1 MLCYWTSV
9 STSNKPGIDQKEFE
23 SMTRSAA
30 MPPLSPLPADFRT
43 GWDQI
48 RTVLLRQG
56 EPDWVPFI
64 EGGIDS
70 AHKARIL
77 GRPVHTLEDDIQVA
91 RRLGQPYMV
100 ISLGLHTDSAIR
112 QAMATTNVED
122 TDSREGERGW
132 KQGSKR
138 YWAHGTVGAIRS
150 DADFEAFPWP
160 KPDDFD
166 LSVLDETDRL
176 LPDDFKIA
184 FAVGKVFNLGW
195 WLMGF
200 DTYAYATADNPGLI
214 ERLHAKIAELQTAVV
229 ERALE
234 HKSVGMV
241 WHADDM
247 AYRTGLMVSPRTLR
261 TQIFPAYA
269 RMNQMCKQQDVIVTF
284 HSDGKMDDL
293 IDDIINAGFD
303 AFNPIE
309 PVAMDIRA
317 LKERVNGRLSLIGNV
332 DLSYTLTLGTPAD
345 VEEEVRGLIRDLA
358 PGGGYALAS
367 ANSVPEYVPWEN
379 LVAMH
384 AAWLKYGKYPISA

>member
-1 MLCYWTSV
+1 MKKKTAIPQLT
-9 STSNKPGIDQKEFE
+9 
-23 SMTRSAA
+23 
-30 MPPLSPLPADFRT
+30 PLSPDFRA

-56 EPDWVPFI
+56 EPDWVPFM
-64 EGGIDS
+64 EGGIDQI
-70 AHKARIL
+70 HKRTIL
-77 GRPVHTLEDDIQVA
+77 GHPVRSIEDDLEVA
-91 RRLGQPYMV
+91 RRVGQPYIV
-100 ISLGLHTDSAIR
+100 ISTGLHTDPAIR

-122 TDSREGERGW
+122 VDSREGERGW

-138 YWAHGTVGAIRS
+138 YWAHGTVAAITS
-150 DADFEAFPWP
+150 DEDFEAFPWP
-160 KPDDFD
+160 APEDFD
-166 LSVLDETDRL
+166 LSVLDETDRA
-176 LPDDFKIA
+176 LPGNFKVS
-184 FAVGKVFNLGW
+184 FAVGKIFNLGW

-200 DTYAYATADNPGLI
+200 DTYAYAMADNPGLI
-214 ERLHAKIAELQTAVV
+214 ERLHVKIAELQTAVV

-247 AYRTGLMVSPRTLR
+247 AYRTGLMVQPDLFRKH
-261 TQIFPAYA
+261 IFPAYK
-269 RMNQMCKQQDVIVTF
+269 RMNKMCKQRDVLTCF

-293 IDDIINAGFD
+293 IDDIIDAGFD

-309 PVAMDIRA
+309 PVAMDIRT

-332 DLSYTLTLGTPAD
+332 DLSYTLTRGTPEE
-345 VEEEVRGLIRDLA
+345 VEEEVRGLIRDMA

-367 ANSVPEYVPWEN
+367 ANSVPEYVPWKN

-384 AAWLKYGKYPISA
+384 AAWLKYGKYPINIR

>member
-1 MLCYWTSV
+1 MT
-9 STSNKPGIDQKEFE
+9 NK
-23 SMTRSAA
+23 TA
-30 MPPLSPLPADFRT
+30 PPQLTPLPSDFRA

-48 RTVLLRQG
+48 RTVLMRQG

-64 EGGIDS
+64 EGGIDQT
-70 AHKARIL
+70 HKQTIL
-77 GRPVHTLEDDIQVA
+77 GHPVRSIEDDLEVA
-91 RRLGQPYMV
+91 HRVGQPYMV
-100 ISLGLHTDSAIR
+100 ISAGLHTDEAIK
-112 QAMATTNVED
+112 QAMATTNVEE

-138 YWAHGTVGAIRS
+138 YWAHGTVAAICS
-150 DADFEAFPWP
+150 DKDFEAFPWP

-166 LSVLDETDRL
+166 LRVLDEADRV
-176 LPDDFKIA
+176 LPDNFKVS
-184 FAVGKVFNLGW
+184 FAVGKIFNLGW

-200 DTYAYATADNPGLI
+200 DTYAYAMADNPGLI
-214 ERLHAKIAELQTAVV
+214 ERLHVKIAELQTAVV

-247 AYRTGLMVSPRTLR
+247 AYRTGLMVQPDLFREH
-261 TQIFPAYA
+261 IFPAYK
-269 RMNQMCKQQDVIVTF
+269 RMNEMCKQQNVLTCF

-293 IDDIINAGFD
+293 IEDIIDAGFD

-317 LKERVNGRLSLIGNV
+317 LKKLVSGRLSLIGNV
-332 DLSYTLTLGTPAD
+332 DLSYTLTRGTPAE
-345 VEEEVRGLIRDLA
+345 VKEEVRGLIGDLA

-384 AAWLKYGKYPISA
+384 AAWLEFGKYPINI

>member
-1 MLCYWTSV
+1 M
-9 STSNKPGIDQKEFE
+9 NN
-23 SMTRSAA
+23 SAA
-30 MPPLSPLPADFRT
+30 IPQLTSLPSDFRA

-56 EPDWVPFI
+56 EPDWLPFM
-64 EGGIDS
+64 EGGIDQT
-70 AHKARIL
+70 HKRSIL
-77 GRPVHTLEDDIQVA
+77 GHPVRSIEDNLEVA
-91 RRLGQPYMV
+91 RRVGQPYMV
-100 ISLGLHTDSAIR
+100 ISLGLHTDDAIR

-122 TDSREGERGW
+122 VDSLEGERGW
-132 KQGSKR
+132 KKGSKR
-138 YWAHGTVGAIRS
+138 YWAHGTVAAIS
-150 DADFEAFPWP
+150 SEADFEAFPWP
-160 KPDDFD
+160 TPDEFD
-166 LSVLDETDRL
+166 LSALDETDRL
-176 LPDDFKIA
+176 LPENFKIS
-184 FAVGKVFNLGW
+184 FALGKLFNLGW

-200 DTYAYATADNPGLI
+200 DTYAFAMADNPGLI
-214 ERLHAKIAELQTAVV
+214 ERLHAKIAELQTAVL

-247 AYRTGLMVSPRTLR
+247 AYRTGLMVSPVLFREH
-261 TQIFPAYA
+261 IFPVYKH
-269 RMNQMCKQQDVIVTF
+269 MNELCKQRDVLTCF

-293 IDDIINAGFD
+293 IDDIIDAGFD
-303 AFNPIE
+303 GFNPIE

-332 DLSYTLTLGTPAD
+332 DLSYTLTRGTPEE

-384 AAWLKYGKYPISA
+384 AAWLKYAKYPVTIG

>member
-1 MLCYWTSV
+1 MMKSAGIPQLTILP
-9 STSNKPGIDQKEFE
+9 SN
-23 SMTRSAA
+23 
-30 MPPLSPLPADFRT
+30 FRC

-56 EPDWVPFI
+56 EPDWVPFM
-64 EGGIDS
+64 EGGIDQT
-70 AHKARIL
+70 HKQKIL
-77 GRPVHTLEDDIQVA
+77 EHPVRSIEDDLEVA
-91 RRLGQPYMV
+91 RRVGQPYMV
-100 ISLGLHTDSAIR
+100 VSMGLHTDDALR
-112 QAMATTNVED
+112 RAMATTNVED

-132 KQGSKR
+132 KRGSKR

-150 DADFEAFPWP
+150 DQDFEAFPWP
-160 KPDDFD
+160 TPDDFD
-166 LSVLDETDRL
+166 LSVLDETDRVL
-176 LPDDFKIA
+176 SDDFKIS

-200 DTYAYATADNPGLI
+200 DTYAYAMADNPGLI

-247 AYRTGLMVSPRTLR
+247 AYRTGLMVSPGLFRKH
-261 TQIFPAYA
+261 IFPVYK
-269 RMNQMCKQQDVIVTF
+269 RMNDMCKQRDVVTCF

-293 IDDIINAGFD
+293 IDDIIDAGFD

-309 PVAMDIRA
+309 PVAMDIRT
-317 LKERVNGRLSLIGNV
+317 LKDRVNGRLTLIGNV
-332 DLSYTLTLGTPAD
+332 DLSYTLTRGTPAEVD
-345 VEEEVRGLIRDLA
+345 EEVKGLIRDLA

-384 AAWLKYGKYPISA
+384 AAWLKYGKYPIHV

>member
-1 MLCYWTSV
+1 MMNTSGTPQL
-9 STSNKPGIDQKEFE
+9 TSLPPGFH
-23 SMTRSAA
+23 
-30 MPPLSPLPADFRT
+30 T

-56 EPDWVPFI
+56 EPEWVPFM
-64 EGGIDS
+64 EQGIDQT
-70 AHKARIL
+70 HKQRIL
-77 GRPVHTLEDDIQVA
+77 GRPVRSIEDDLEVA
-91 RRLGQPYMV
+91 NRVGMPYMV
-100 ISLGLHTDSAIR
+100 VSTGLHTDEAVR

-122 TDSREGERGW
+122 SDSRDGERGW
-132 KQGSKR
+132 KRGSKR
-138 YWAHGTVGAIRS
+138 YWARGKVGAITS

-160 KPDDFD
+160 RPDDFD
-166 LSVLDETDRL
+166 LSVLDETDRV
-176 LPDDFKIA
+176 LPDNFKIA

-200 DTYAYATADNPGLI
+200 DTYAYAMADNPGLI
-214 ERLHAKIAELQTAVV
+214 ERLHKKIAELQAAVV

-247 AYRTGLMVSPRTLR
+247 AYRTGLMVSPDLLR
-261 TQIFPAYA
+261 QQIFPAYK
-269 RMNQMCKQQDVIVTF
+269 RMNEMCKQRDVPACF
-284 HSDGKMDDL
+284 HSDGKMDDM
-293 IDDIINAGFD
+293 IEDIIDAGFD

-317 LKERVNGRLSLIGNV
+317 LKKRVKGRLTLTGNV
-332 DLSYTLTLGTPAD
+332 DLSYTLTRGTPAEVD
-345 VEEEVRGLIRDLA
+345 EEVRELIRDLA

-367 ANSVPEYVPWEN
+367 ANSIPEYVPWEN

-384 AAWLKYGKYPISA
+384 AAWLKYGKYPIDL